1 MRPCLLRTAVI
12 VLARL
17 VAGCATMVQRITIFF
32 GCCLGV
38 FLTPGWHCELNAS
51 DMLRSIRAIFSHEQN
66 CTERYT
72 FHQPGRPHCSHIW
85 KHRYSSACSEA
96 QPVFCS
102 SVPLLLMLKNWN
114 MCSPRSGG
122 RTFHKANSTTVL
134 KRSRTFARRSFYRFW
149 IGYKWWNVGKKAGNW
164 RSFCSPKNA
173 RKPTSRFHRMAGNR
187 FLSPMPITGSFFF
200 PKGYPVHLSGD
211 IQGFVQNC
219 RFLASLPRFVFGN
232 LLLIYVLSVE
242 SCISFEISA

>member
-102 SVPLLLMLKNWN
+102 SVPLLLMLICVRPDLGDALFTRQIQRQFWRGHERSLVGVSTDSELVINDGMLAKRREIEGHFVRLRMREN
-114 MCSPRSGG
+114 PRHDFIVWPATDSS
-122 RTFHKANSTTVL
+122 RRC
-134 KRSRTFARRSFYRFW
+134 RSWVY
-149 IGYKWWNVGKKAGNW
+149 
-164 RSFCSPKNA
+164 
-173 RKPTSRFHRMAGNR
+173 
-187 FLSPMPITGSFFF
+187 FFF
-200 PKGYPVHLSGD
+200 PRDTRYIFREIFK
-211 IQGFVQNC
+211 
-219 RFLASLPRFVFGN
+219 
-232 LLLIYVLSVE
+232 VLSKIADFWPVFRDLFLVI
-242 SCISFEISA
+242 CC